1 MIGASNMEE
10 KYLEIIT
17 QTVERAKSNTHQI
30 EEIKMDIKEIKE
42 ENKALNKMATSI
54 ELIAK
59 DMTNMKE
66 DISEMKTSQTEMK
79 AEISEVKSEGMKR
92 KAGMFDNI
100 WMGIAKTVGVG
111 ILAFVLGALFP
122 TIFK

>member
-1 MIGASNMEE
+1 MTGVVGMEE
-10 KYLEIIT
+10 KYLEILT
-17 QTVERAKSNTHQI
+17 QTAERAKSNTHQI
-30 EEIKMDIKEIKE
+30 EEIKSDIKEIKE

-100 WMGIAKTVGVG
+100 WMGIAKTIGVG